1 MKIRELIEKLLI
13 DNDLEDEVIVDWF
26 DKGMFTDMYEMN
38 KNTITREEF
47 DKAWLTIQQ
56 EGQNQLSHFLS
67 HYDLCNDI
75 GNLINEEI
83 EEKRKDV

>member
-26 DKGMFTDMYEMN
+26 DKGMFTDIYEMN
-38 KNTITREEF
+38 KNTITREQF
-47 DKAWLTIQQ
+47 DKAWLAIQE

-83 EEKRKDV
+83 EEKGDK

>member
-26 DKGMFTDMYEMN
+26 DKGMFTDIYEMN
-38 KNTITREEF
+38 KNTIPREQF
-47 DKAWLTIQQ
+47 DKAWLAIQE

-83 EEKRKDV
+83 EEKGDK